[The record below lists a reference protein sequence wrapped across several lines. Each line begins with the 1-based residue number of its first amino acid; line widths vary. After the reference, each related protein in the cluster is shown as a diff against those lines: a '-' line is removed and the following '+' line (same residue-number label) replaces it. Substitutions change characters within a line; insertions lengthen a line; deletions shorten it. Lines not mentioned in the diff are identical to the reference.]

1 MTATLAAERRVAPRT
16 LFQFIAVTLIWGSTW
31 LVIKHQLGVVP
42 PAWSVA
48 YRFAIAGT
56 VLLAICL
63 VTRQWVRPSPRAH
76 LFALVAG
83 AMQFAFNFNL
93 VYAAEGLLTSGLV
106 SLIFAL
112 LIVPNALFARIFVGV
127 PVSRRFIVGSAVGV
141 AGLVL
146 VFAPDLL
153 LPGGNARATAFGVAL
168 TVGAVLSSSVANVM
182 QASKLA
188 RSLPALPTLA
198 LTMLYGAALDA
209 TLAVSTAGPP
219 VFDLRPEYWVGLI
232 YLAIVASVV
241 AFSLYY
247 SLIRTIG
254 PGPAAYSS
262 VLTPVVAMTLST
274 LFEAYV
280 WTPLAAAGGAL
291 ALFGLALALGG
302 QRQARKPA
310 L

>member
-1 MTATLAAERRVAPRT
+1 MADVAERRIAPRT
-16 LFQFIAVTLIWGSTW
+16 LVGFIAVTLIWGSTW
-31 LVIKHQLGVVP
+31 LVIKHQLGDVP
-42 PAWSVA
+42 AAWSVA
-48 YRFAIAGT
+48 YRFVIAGV
-56 VLLAICL
+56 VLLGVCF
-63 VTRQWVRPSPRAH
+63 VTRQWVRPTLRAH
-76 LFALVAG
+76 LFAVVAG
-83 AMQFAFNFNL
+83 ATQFAFNFNF

-106 SLIFAL
+106 ALIFAL
-112 LIVPNALFARIFVGV
+112 LIVPNALFARVFLGV
-127 PVSRRFIVGSAVGV
+127 PVSTRFVVGAAVGI

-146 VFAPDLL
+146 VFARDLM
-153 LPGGNARATAFGVAL
+153 LPGGDAAATLLGVAL

-182 QASKLA
+182 QASRLA

-198 LTMLYGAALDA
+198 LTMLYGAGIDA
-209 TLAVSTAGPP
+209 VIAWTTTGPP
-219 VFDLRPEYWVGLI
+219 AFDARPDYWAGLL

-241 AFSLYY
+241 AFTLYY

-291 ALFGLALALGG
+291 ALFGLAVALGG
-302 QRQARKPA
+302 QRQARRPDR
-310 L
+310 